1 MTGQIHPP
9 IRWRKSS
16 RSDSSGGA
24 CVELADLGGG
34 VAVRDSRDPEGP
46 RLVFGAADWEA
57 FARRI
62 KDGGL
67 DLV

>member
-1 MTGQIHPP
+1 MPC
-9 IRWRKSS
+9 WRKSS
-16 RSDSSGGA
+16 HSDNTGGA

-46 RLVFGAADWEA
+46 RLVFGDAAWGA